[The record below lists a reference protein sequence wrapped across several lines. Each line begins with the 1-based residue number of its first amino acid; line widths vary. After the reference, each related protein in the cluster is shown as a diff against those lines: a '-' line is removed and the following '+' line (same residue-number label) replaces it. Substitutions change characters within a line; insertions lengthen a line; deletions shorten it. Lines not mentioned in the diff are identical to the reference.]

1 MTTSNFTNTPNNT
14 NTLQGS
20 KFLFQ
25 ILSLPNVNYF
35 CQNIFVPGISTSS
48 AMVSTPFSDI
58 NLHGDKAVFDPLTVT
73 FQVDEDL
80 RNWQECYD
88 WIKGLTFTKEFPDYQ
103 KQKQKFLYRDATLSF
118 LTNSN
123 TKNLRFIFK
132 NCSPISLSP
141 IQMSTM
147 TDASITPTC
156 DLTLAYDYF
165 DVERT

>member
-1 MTTSNFTNTPNNT
+1 MTTSNFTNTPNNS

-25 ILSLPNVNYF
+25 ILSLPTVNYF
-35 CQNIFVPGISTSS
+35 CQNVFVPGISTN
-48 AMVSTPFSDI
+48 AALVSTPFSDI
-58 NLHGDKAVFDPLTVT
+58 KLHGDKAVFDPLTIT

-80 RNWQECYD
+80 RNWEECQK
-88 WIKGLTFTKEFPDYQ
+88 WIRGITFPVGFPDYQ

-123 TKNLRFIFK
+123 TKNLKFIFK
-132 NCSPISLSP
+132 NCSPISLGP

-156 DLTLAYDYF
+156 DLTLDYDYF
-165 DVERT
+165 DLD